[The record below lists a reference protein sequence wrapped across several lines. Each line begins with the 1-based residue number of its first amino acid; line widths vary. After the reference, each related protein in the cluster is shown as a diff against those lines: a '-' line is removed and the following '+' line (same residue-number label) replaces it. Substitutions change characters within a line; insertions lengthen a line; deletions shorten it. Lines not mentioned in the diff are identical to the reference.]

1 MPQVPEPT
9 PPLSALALGMVKNEA
24 DIVEAFVRHN
34 LHFVDLMVLLDNGST
49 DGTRD
54 ILEALQKEGLP
65 LLVIDDPVFG
75 YFQSEKMTEL
85 YRRTVP
91 VFQPEV
97 VYLLDADEFMRA
109 PDRAAMDGLMRQVPV
124 GAQALLPWMTHTPD
138 PQRSSAEL
146 LSDPLASSPWRRAKE
161 EPQYYKSII
170 RRCPSLDA
178 DIVIDQGNHSVHRA
192 SGQAMQ
198 TAVLSGVHLV
208 HLPVRSVEQVTAKA
222 INGWLAYLVRNRH
235 TRGEM
240 QGSQWQLLYERI
252 TQGNPLRA
260 DDLTT
265 LSLDYAQHPRPGR
278 SLQADAVRDPC
289 PPRHGPLK
297 YLNLGR
303 HDPLAKVALG
313 VAEHLQS
320 EDGHRFIGAAAQGQP
335 THMPIDVA
343 AVRCVLRMLS
353 IRTYL
358 AQASGWLQAM
368 GKLWPEGALA
378 NRSSAQALVLPDL
391 VATDLPELLT
401 LFEPRSD
408 RRVLGW
414 LPAGHSPT
422 DMEAVLASFNEL
434 GWEPEPMSTL
444 SLRAVSAYGFM
455 RRGALVMRMRREE
468 NAAKAKAMAV
478 ALQAMS
484 AMPLTWT
491 DPPPQWIEHAL
502 QTLSLGAP
510 PQARP
515 AAAPVRASVLFGGA
529 KPRLQRGG
537 QPA

>member
-109 PDRAAMDGLMRQVPV
+109 PDRAAMDGLMRQVPA

-178 DIVIDQGNHSVHRA
+178 DLVIDQGNHSVHRA
-192 SGQAMQ
+192 SGQPMP
-198 TAVLSGVHLV
+198 TAVLSGVHLA

-252 TQGNPLRA
+252 TQGTPLRA

-278 SLQADAVRDPC
+278 SLQADALRDPC
-289 PPRHGPLK
+289 PPRHGVLK
-297 YLNLGR
+297 YLDLGR
-303 HDPLAKVALG
+303 HDPVAKVALG
-313 VAEHLQS
+313 VAQHIEA
-320 EDGHRFIGAAAQGQP
+320 EVPAARTGSRVGL
-335 THMPIDVA
+335 DVA
-343 AVRCVLRMLS
+343 AVAGVLRGEQIDSLSVLSAEAGWGKELTGLMPHLHGQPIEQAAALLAPDLDPGLSEALFKGLSACATRLIVAWLPEGHAAADLQRLLLAAENAGWQVGMLQTLGLRAVAS
-353 IRTYL
+353 YGVARRGGVVLRRQAAAPAASAQSLRSALVAMAHQPLQWQDPEPQVIREAFQSLML
-358 AQASGWLQAM
+358 AQAA
-368 GKLWPEGALA
+368 
-378 NRSSAQALVLPDL
+378 
-391 VATDLPELLT
+391 
-401 LFEPRSD
+401 
-408 RRVLGW
+408 
-414 LPAGHSPT
+414 
-422 DMEAVLASFNEL
+422 
-434 GWEPEPMSTL
+434 
-444 SLRAVSAYGFM
+444 
-455 RRGALVMRMRREE
+455 
-468 NAAKAKAMAV
+468 
-478 ALQAMS
+478 
-484 AMPLTWT
+484 
-491 DPPPQWIEHAL
+491 
-502 QTLSLGAP
+502 
-510 PQARP
+510 
-515 AAAPVRASVLFGGA
+515 
-529 KPRLQRGG
+529 
-537 QPA
+537 

>member
-109 PDRAAMDGLMRQVPV
+109 PDRAAMDGLMRQVPA

-178 DIVIDQGNHSVHRA
+178 DLVIDQGNHSVHRA
-192 SGQAMQ
+192 SGQPMP
-198 TAVLSGVHLV
+198 TAVLSGVHLA

-252 TQGNPLRA
+252 TQGTPLRA

-278 SLQADAVRDPC
+278 SLQADALRDPC
-289 PPRHGPLK
+289 PPRHGVLK
-297 YLNLGR
+297 YLDLGR
-303 HDPLAKVALG
+303 HDPVAKVALG
-313 VAEHLQS
+313 VAQHLQA
-320 EDGHRFIGAAAQGQP
+320 DDMGAVSAATPGP
-335 THMPIDVA
+335 LAHLPIDVA
-343 AVRCVLRMLS
+343 AVRCVSRMLG
-353 IRTYL
+353 IRSYF
-358 AQASGWLQAM
+358 SPSSHWLQAM
-368 GKLWPEGALA
+368 GKLWPECALA
-378 NRSSAQALVLPDL
+378 DRSCAQALLLPDL
-391 VATDLPELLT
+391 VASDLQRWLGAY
-401 LFEPRSD
+401 EPRAD

-414 LPAGHSPT
+414 LPANHSAA
-422 DMEAVLASFNEL
+422 DMEAALAAFAQS
-434 GWEPEPMSTL
+434 GWDPEPISTL
-444 SLRAVSAYGFM
+444 GLRAVSVYGFM
-455 RRGALVMRMRREE
+455 RRGALVMRPRRTE
-468 NAAKAKAMAV
+468 NAANANAMTAS
-478 ALQAMS
+478 LRAMS
-484 AMPLTWT
+484 AAAHAWS
-491 DPPPQWIEHAL
+491 DPRPQWIAHAL
-502 QTLSLGAP
+502 QNLRLGAP
-510 PQARP
+510 PDITP
-515 AAAPVRASVLFGGA
+515 APVQARASVLFGAA
-529 KPRLQRGG
+529 KPRLQRSG